1 MTREQN
7 KLEEL
12 KEEIRKDQDAEKEKF
27 PTKEIS
33 SATFSDGT
41 LVEMLYDT
49 EKSETSLAVFSNGEV
64 EIKKE
69 FEKNGNVYVPHS
81 PEKGLLKNNVILF
94 PSDTEEYYSKEEL
107 VKEIKTFIRKYLTVS
122 PFYED
127 IASYYALFS
136 WIHDDFSE
144 LPYLRALG
152 DFGTGKSRFL
162 KVIGSVCYKPVFAAG
177 SATVSP
183 LFRVLEDF
191 RGTLTLDEADFEMSS
206 TTADIVKIL
215 NSGFMKD
222 VPVLR
227 SEPNNKKGFDL
238 KSFNVFGPKLIATR
252 ELFKDAALESRMITE
267 DMDLLTKRKD
277 IATNIPNDLSEEA
290 LHLRNKLLMFRFREK
305 GKHKL
310 RPELSNPNIEPR
322 LNQISLPLMSVID
335 NPEVLKGLKEHFENY
350 NKKIA
355 NDRTLDYKYQLIE
368 AICELMDEG
377 WTHITMKKIA
387 DKINSDLNYSK
398 QKSPKNIAYLV
409 RRTLDLKTE
418 KTRDG
423 YAISEESFEKIET
436 LRKRYGIVRQND
448 SVNIV
453 DDVNISEEEADKD
466 IAAKLP
472 F

>member
-1 MTREQN
+1 MTREKD

-12 KEEIRKDQDAEKEKF
+12 KKEIKEESQPTEKEKL

-33 SATFSDGT
+33 SAIFSDGT

-49 EKSETSLAVFSNGEV
+49 ENSETNLAVFSDGKV

-69 FEKNGNVYVPHS
+69 FERNGIVYVPHS

-94 PSDTEEYYSKEEL
+94 PSKVEEYSSKEQL
-107 VKEIKTFIRKYLTVS
+107 VQEIKTFIRKYLTVS

-183 LFRVLEDF
+183 IFRVLEDF

-252 ELFKDAALESRMITE
+252 ELYKDAALESRMITE
-267 DMDLLTKRKD
+267 DMDLITKSKD
-277 IATNIPNDLSEEA
+277 IPTNIPNDLRKEA
-290 LHLRNKLLMFRFREK
+290 LLLRNKLLLFRFREK

-310 RPELSNPNIEPR
+310 RLELSNPDIEPR
-322 LNQISLPLMSVID
+322 LNQISLPLMSIID
-335 NPEVLKGLKEHFENY
+335 NPEVLKGLQNHFANY
-350 NKKIA
+350 NEKIR
-355 NDRTLDYKYQLIE
+355 NDRTLDYKYQLLE

-377 WTHITMKKIA
+377 WDHITMKRIA
-387 DKINSDLNYSK
+387 DKINNDLNYSK
-398 QKSPKNIAYLV
+398 HKSPKNIAYLI

-423 YAISEESFEKIET
+423 YALSEESFEKVEI

-448 SVNIV
+448 DVNVV
-453 DDVNISEEEADKD
+453 DDVNVPEGEKD
-466 IAAKLP
+466 IDVATL